1 MLYGGDYHL
10 FNPAIEG
17 LKLDDDEY
25 FLTVLKRM
33 YKFFGP
39 FPATYSDNPDT
50 MTIVNYFNDSGPP
63 EKPFHLVTT
72 KEIPA
77 ADKKFIL
84 KVMKLDP
91 RERPTVGDLLADEWF
106 TEESEDTRVPLKWE
120 EVDGN
125 DV

>member
-1 MLYGGDYHL
+1 
-10 FNPAIEG
+10 
-17 LKLDDDEY
+17 
-25 FLTVLKRM
+25 M

-39 FPATYSDNPDT
+39 FPPNYTDDPDATTVMSF
-50 MTIVNYFNDSGPP
+50 FNNSGPP

-91 RERPTVGDLLADEWF
+91 RDRPTVGELLGDEWF
-106 TEESEDTRVPLKWE
+106 TEESEDTRTSL
-120 EVDGN
+120 
-125 DV
+125 